1 MRFVFF
7 PAVLFGLYWEKG
19 TARSVLWSM
28 LLGTVVLLLWILLG
42 LKQTLHEVFP
52 ALLISII
59 TYCWLASSD
68 GAVIHAQHRSGS
80 EAR

>member
-1 MRFVFF
+1 M
-7 PAVLFGLYWEKG
+7 
-19 TARSVLWSM
+19 LWSM

-52 ALLISII
+52 ALLVSII
-59 TYCWLASSD
+59 TFCWLASSD
-68 GAVIHAQHRSGS
+68 GTVIHAQYRSGS